1 MKARA
6 DELLKKL
13 PDVVLP
19 PKDDF
24 SDSDDGSRNYSETP
38 RILSASGSLADLAL
52 KLLPASDNNS
62 TSAIHHDNEMSHS
75 VMNESNDMEI
85 DQLESNTHRDDQEEQ
100 IDYSLM
106 LLDDDDTVTM
116 RKWTL
121 STFRQRL
128 NLVVSNFN

>member
-24 SDSDDGSRNYSETP
+24 SDSDDGSRNYAETP

-121 STFRQRL
+121 STFCHRL